1 VPPCSKHLVLCLPPL
16 VAHVDGQRAFPPC
29 SGHRTLCFPALVRHV
44 KGQRADPP
52 WVRQYAFFLDRD
64 ILSVHVDGQRL
75 PTPCSLQKVARL
87 AAVLLM
93 IHQSGQSVSPR
104 FLGCTST
111 SLLAS
116 FLLFA
121 DVVGTN
127 AAVVS
132 IEGCCGYQGNN
143 INPQRLIITRPSF
156 FHRWQ
161 SSFSKEHLSNLPPW
175 PLSQRAAATAAVS
188 ARCLYCR
195 CFSVR

>member
-1 VPPCSKHLVLCLPPL
+1 MFVTVGLQFSRVASTSNGAESLASVFVTIVPFHSSIRRRIVAHVKGQREVPPCSKHLVLCLPPL

-29 SGHRTLCFPALVRHV
+29 SGHQPFFFPALVRHV

-132 IEGCCGYQGNN
+132 IEGCCGYQGN
-143 INPQRLIITRPSF
+143 I
-156 FHRWQ
+156 
-161 SSFSKEHLSNLPPW
+161 
-175 PLSQRAAATAAVS
+175 
-188 ARCLYCR
+188 
-195 CFSVR
+195 